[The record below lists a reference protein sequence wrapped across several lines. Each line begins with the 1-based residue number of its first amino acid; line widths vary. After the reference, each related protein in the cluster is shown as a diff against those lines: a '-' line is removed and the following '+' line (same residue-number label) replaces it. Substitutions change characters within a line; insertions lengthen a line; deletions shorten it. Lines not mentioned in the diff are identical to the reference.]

1 MSDADRAR
9 LSKQERAKRR
19 RNLECRLHARR
30 DRRGRRG
37 RRRTDA
43 APTISMKLTADAA
56 EGDVFLGGNS
66 RHPGGGGA
74 DARLWLEQ

>member
-1 MSDADRAR
+1 
-9 LSKQERAKRR
+9 
-19 RNLECRLHARR
+19 
-30 DRRGRRG
+30 
-37 RRRTDA
+37 
-43 APTISMKLTADAA
+43 MKLTADAA